1 MMFTG
6 TRDGDMN
13 IFGGTFV
20 AAMHPFFLLTM
31 NIYADYVIF
40 DCTAKSLWESCKL
53 KEKIPSYPPPRQF
66 SFNYQYPGIKN
77 FEHFVI
83 CDFVIC
89 IKNKIVGLSFL
100 LPLHFKR

>member
-6 TRDGDMN
+6 TRDGDVN

-53 KEKIPSYPPPRQF
+53 KEKIPSYPPPPPIFLQLPISRDKELRAF
-66 SFNYQYPGIKN
+66 
-77 FEHFVI
+77 
-83 CDFVIC
+83 CD
-89 IKNKIVGLSFL
+89 L
-100 LPLHFKR
+100 